1 MQYGGGGNAF
11 GNLISN
17 GSYSFSN
24 PVFASLAGY
33 SSMAL
38 LKMLGM
44 STYTIIQRFRT
55 GNFATPEDDI
65 YKQLMSQLGLS
76 GATTGNK
83 SETVERVRNNHL
95 NDLENILPFVLIGLF
110 YVGTRPK
117 FDCAFWH
124 FRIFLL
130 SRILHTIAYQVF
142 YIILVFAN
150 LNIYLGSITST
161 NTYNLVVIR
170 LFKYNFNDH
179 TDSSFNSIL
188 NLNLPAGET
197 MF

>member
-1 MQYGGGGNAF
+1 MQYGGGGNSF

-38 LKMLGM
+38 LKMLSM

-55 GNFATPEDDI
+55 GTFLTPEDDI
-65 YKQLMSQLGLS
+65 YKQLMNRLGIS
-76 GATTGNK
+76 GGTTGNK
-83 SETVERVRNNHL
+83 NDSVERARNNHL
-95 NDLENILPFVLIGLF
+95 NDLENIIPFVLIGIF

-117 FDCAFWH
+117 FDHALWH

-130 SRILHTIAYQVF
+130 SRILHTIAYQV
-142 YIILVFAN
+142 
-150 LNIYLGSITST
+150 
-161 NTYNLVVIR
+161 
-170 LFKYNFNDH
+170 
-179 TDSSFNSIL
+179 IL
-188 NLNLPAGET
+188 NKYFLFCLILKRI
-197 MF
+197 

>member
-38 LKMLGM
+38 LKMFGM

-55 GNFATPEDDI
+55 GNFETSKDEV
-65 YKQLMSQLGLS
+65 YKKLMNKLGLS
-76 GATTGNK
+76 GAITGNK
-83 SETVERVRNNHL
+83 NDLVERARNNHL
-95 NDLENILPFVLIGLF
+95 NDVENILPFILVGLF

-117 FDCAFWH
+117 FDCAIWH

-130 SRILHTIAYQVF
+130 ARILYSIAYQVYF
-142 YIILVFAN
+142 FVHIYIN
-150 LNIYLGSITST
+150 LK
-161 NTYNLVVIR
+161 NT
-170 LFKYNFNDH
+170 
-179 TDSSFNSIL
+179 
-188 NLNLPAGET
+188 
-197 MF
+197 

>member
-38 LKMLGM
+38 LKMFGM

-55 GNFATPEDDI
+55 GNFETSEDEI
-65 YKQLMSQLGLS
+65 YKKLMNQLGLS

-83 SETVERVRNNHL
+83 NDLVERARNNHL
-95 NDLENILPFVLIGLF
+95 NDVENILPFILVGLF

-117 FDCAFWH
+117 FDCAIWH

-130 SRILHTIAYQVF
+130 SRILYSIAYQVYF
-142 YIILVFAN
+142 FVLIYIN
-150 LNIYLGSITST
+150 LK
-161 NTYNLVVIR
+161 NT
-170 LFKYNFNDH
+170 
-179 TDSSFNSIL
+179 
-188 NLNLPAGET
+188 
-197 MF
+197 